1 MKKSLKFAQHL
12 MKAKGRHGTHSPF
25 VYAFVEE
32 VLRKK
37 NKKQSLFT
45 DDILPA
51 KQQQLLANTIAFLK
65 PERIVLFGNN
75 ATAISKIAQS
85 SGIEVQIAN
94 TNTFTIQHN
103 DVIIA
108 DVELAKSF
116 LSNPEIQQAKQL
128 AILLHSPHSNADTE
142 RIWSELIALEQ
153 FNMTLDYWHFGLLMS
168 SPDFKI
174 KQHFL
179 LR

>member
-1 MKKSLKFAQHL
+1 LKKSLKFAQHL

-37 NKKQSLFT
+37 NKKQSLFA
-45 DDILPA
+45 DDMLTA
-51 KQQQLLANTIAFLK
+51 KQQQLLTNTIAFLK
-65 PERIVLFGNN
+65 PERIVLFNDT
-75 ATAISKIAQS
+75 ATAILKIAQS
-85 SGIEVQIAN
+85 SESEVQIAN
-94 TNTFTIQHN
+94 ANTFTNQHN

-108 DVELAKSF
+108 DIEQAKSF
-116 LSNPEIQQAKQL
+116 LANPEIQQAKQL
-128 AILLHSPHSNADTE
+128 AILLHSQHSNADTE
-142 RIWSELIALEQ
+142 HIWSELIALEQ